1 MPAPTRRPTRRV
13 EEPTWDLVH
22 KRNSIERLK
31 EEKFPLDI
39 VDELPQLIALGYEAV
54 PEPDIVRLNWWGL
67 THDKPKVGT
76 FMVRIKVSGGQ
87 LTPAQ
92 LRGVGEISREY
103 GDNYGELTTR
113 QGLQLHWV
121 RLDQLPAVLEAI
133 RATGL
138 TTVGGEG
145 DTVRNITGCPVAGVS
160 RDELF
165 DVRPVIERAAKFFYG
180 NRDYS
185 NLPRKHKYTISA
197 CPGQCNAPE
206 ISDVALVGVVRDGRR
221 GFALLV
227 GGGLSS
233 TPRLAR
239 DLGVFVP
246 FDDAIEV
253 LRAVTDVW
261 QTDLRFRVSR
271 AKARIKFMVDHY
283 GAEGMRAKVEE
294 RLGRRLEDQ
303 PAPLPQGGF
312 DHLGVHP
319 QAQEGLVYVGFS
331 VPVGWMSGDQMV
343 AIADLVEALG
353 QGVGGSPPTSQGVGG
368 SPPTGQGVGGSSPTG
383 QGVGGSP
390 TAPDIRLTRQQ
401 DLIVGNVPV
410 SRLEY
415 LYEGMAAI
423 GFPITRNK
431 VYGNSIACTSHRF
444 CNYSV
449 AETKLKLDEILVEFD
464 ARFGEQ
470 VADLKVFMD
479 GCPHACA
486 HHWVGDIG
494 LQGTTTTHPETGL
507 RIEAYD
513 VTLRGGLGVN
523 AAIGKPLLRRVPTH
537 DITDVLVRL
546 VGAWLAQ
553 KAILNGR
560 GASYSFREFCDE
572 RSDEELQRIAWEQ
585 AVEDEDRG
593 DTRIVRVP
601 GTLIELT
608 GGVDA
613 VEVEVGTVREA
624 LAVLAERHPRLADY
638 LLEGGRVNPAVNLYI
653 DEDDIRALGGMD
665 APLEPGQE
673 LTILPALAG
682 G

>member
-1 MPAPTRRPTRRV
+1 MPAPTKRPTRRT
-13 EEPTWDLVH
+13 EEPSWDLVY

-31 EEKFPLDI
+31 QEKFPLDI
-39 VDELPQLIALGYEAV
+39 VDELPQLIAIGYEAV
-54 PEPDIVRLNWWGL
+54 PEEDIVRLNWWGL

-76 FMVRIKVSGGQ
+76 FMVRIKVPGGL

-121 RLDQLPAVLEAI
+121 RLDQLPVVLDAI

-145 DTVRNITGCPVAGVS
+145 DTVRNITGCPVAGIS
-160 RDELF
+160 PDELF
-165 DVRPVIERAAKFFYG
+165 DVRPVIDRAATFFYG

-206 ISDVALVGVVRDGRR
+206 ISDVALVGVVRDGCE
-221 GFALLV
+221 GFAVLV

-246 FDDAIEV
+246 ADDAVEV
-253 LRAVTDVW
+253 LGAITDVW
-261 QTDLRFRVSR
+261 QTDPRFRVSR

-294 RLGRRLEDQ
+294 RLGRRLPDQ

-319 QAQEGLVYVGFS
+319 QAQGGLVYAGFS
-331 VPVGWMSGDQMV
+331 VPVGWMRGDQMI
-343 AIADLVEALG
+343 AIADLVEQVEGDL
-353 QGVGGSPPTSQGVGG
+353 
-368 SPPTGQGVGGSSPTG
+368 
-383 QGVGGSP
+383 
-390 TAPDIRLTRQQ
+390 RLTRQQ
-401 DLIVGNVPV
+401 DLIVGNIPAD
-410 SRLEY
+410 RLDQ
-415 LYEGMAAI
+415 LLEGMAAI

-449 AETKLKLDEILVEFD
+449 AETKGKLEEILAEFE
-464 ARFGEQ
+464 ARFGDQ

-494 LQGTTTTHPETGL
+494 LQGTTTTHPVTGL

-513 VTLRGGLGVN
+513 VTLRGGLGQK
-523 AAIGKPLLRRVPTH
+523 AAIGKPLLRRVPTD

-546 VGAWLAQ
+546 VDAWLTE
-553 KAILNGR
+553 KASRNGH
-560 GASYSFREFCDE
+560 GDAYAFRDFCDD
-572 RSDEELQRIAWEQ
+572 RSDEALMAIASGHAAEDHEEAELPLVRI
-585 AVEDEDRG
+585 
-593 DTRIVRVP
+593 P
-601 GTLIELT
+601 GTLLELT
-608 GGVDA
+608 DGVDA
-613 VEVEVGTVREA
+613 VNVSARTVGEA
-624 LAVLAERHPRLADY
+624 LAALAEAHPRLVDY
-638 LLEGGRVNPAVNLYI
+638 LLVAPGRINPAVNLYI
-653 DEDDIRALGGMD
+653 DEDDIRGLGGMN
-665 APLEPGQE
+665 ALLEPGQE